1 MSFLLDQKG
10 PKNQGSTE
18 ICLSYLRNP
27 GKKYFSTGFPRPLFS
42 GKFLNGQTKI

>member
-18 ICLSYLRNP
+18 ICLISLRI
-27 GKKYFSTGFPRPLFS
+27 S
-42 GKFLNGQTKI
+42 GKISFFFENSSSAPSQQISEWPF